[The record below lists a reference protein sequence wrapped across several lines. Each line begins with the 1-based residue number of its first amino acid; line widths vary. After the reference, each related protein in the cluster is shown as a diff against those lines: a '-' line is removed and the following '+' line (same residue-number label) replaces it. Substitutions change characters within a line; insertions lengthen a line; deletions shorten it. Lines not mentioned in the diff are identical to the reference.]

1 MVDVENRDV
10 GGKLTGKVR
19 AGISRAGLG
28 RRALLFAASCLAAAP
43 LVQAAWV
50 ILQARVLGIMVG
62 GSWSNPVSYLF
73 TEGRVTVVPI
83 AIAICVAACWRFG
96 KKPAVAGTALSLAS
110 CYLSRPSNDY
120 LFAGIYFITAIL
132 LIGYLVHKDE
142 NHEN

>member
-50 ILQARVLGIMVG
+50 FAMYHLAGYPVFGPWHTALGYLYIEGRLTVLPLAVFVCTALCHRSKIAAPITGIVCCVVTVTVSVIRWDYLSFGIYLLVASLLACLIVLGG
-62 GSWSNPVSYLF
+62 QDN
-73 TEGRVTVVPI
+73 E
-83 AIAICVAACWRFG
+83 
-96 KKPAVAGTALSLAS
+96 
-110 CYLSRPSNDY
+110 
-120 LFAGIYFITAIL
+120 
-132 LIGYLVHKDE
+132 
-142 NHEN
+142 